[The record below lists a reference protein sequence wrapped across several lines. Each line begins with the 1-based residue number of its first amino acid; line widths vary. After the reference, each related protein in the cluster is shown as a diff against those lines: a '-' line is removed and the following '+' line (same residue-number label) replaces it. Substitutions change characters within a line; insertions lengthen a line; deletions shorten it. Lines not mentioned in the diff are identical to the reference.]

1 MKSALP
7 VLLLLLVSMVGQIS
21 CNSSSES
28 TPRPNDPLVAQ
39 QAPAAAA
46 TVPFLYESEFCKV
59 LPLGNWNRNWDILGP
74 LLQSLALRMD
84 GPDRFWIMPI
94 EPSTWWVDPETGV
107 PKPFIGELCLP
118 RPSWQVDFQA
128 RTVRLCTADEFLKS
142 DWTPRAEFEG
152 DEPAVNE
159 VQQYQVSSTA
169 GGLNIVSTKT
179 ALRWPDN
186 TRKVTIPNVS
196 FVDNFPTQNLAC
208 VVEAPDD
215 RPSFN
220 LLFVDCE
227 SAKVV
232 GKSISIP
239 WSLASGMTFSSNW
252 IFPVK
257 PDGLVV
263 VYLRTAIAIVDVKK
277 IRDSLNSG
285 KLLKP
290 AQ

>member
-1 MKSALP
+1 VKSALP
-7 VLLLLLVSMVGQIS
+7 VLLLLLASMVGQIS

-28 TPRPNDPLVAQ
+28 TPRPNDPLAAQ

-59 LPLGNWNRNWDILGP
+59 LSLGNWNRNWDILGP

-277 IRDSLNSG
+277 IRDSLNAG